1 MACLKTI
8 HQNLL
13 LLNLGQL
20 VSVRVDEFLLCYSI
34 KIISVKQI
42 GISVE
47 PVTEYQQD
55 IQYFQEKYI
64 ILTRSK

>member
-20 VSVRVDEFLLCYSI
+20 VSVRVDEFLLCYNI
-34 KIISVKQI
+34 KIIFAKQI

-64 ILTRSK
+64 ILTYSK